1 MKTDFS
7 KAEKIYPPTS
17 QIMVWFSLFKLPISL
32 MASASA
38 FTGYILHFPSL
49 NSSSIVTSINV
60 FLLAGGSAAMNHYQ
74 DRKIDCFFSRTRER
88 PIPRKLVPAS
98 QVRLFASVLIFV
110 GLSGL
115 FLNGTSYSSVLS
127 GLIAVLLYNGLY
139 TPLKEKTILAII
151 PGTICGMM
159 PPLIGWTAAGGNI
172 RVWEIWILMTLIGLW
187 QLPHFWLII
196 LANRTEYHLSNIPNM
211 LNIFT
216 VEKLKKI
223 LFIWILAFACTA
235 LFLPAF
241 KILRIQWI
249 QWSML
254 IYFIHLIC
262 LFGFSLTPK
271 QKSPNYSGLFI
282 YLNISMGFIL
292 LLIIADRFYSV

>member
-7 KAEKIYPPTS
+7 EAVKIYPPP
-17 QIMVWFSLFKLPISL
+17 QIMIWFHLIKLPISL

-38 FTGYILHFPSL
+38 FTGYILHFPAL
-49 NSSSIVTSINV
+49 NSSSILIFISV

-74 DRKIDCFFSRTRER
+74 DRTIDCFFSRTRER
-88 PIPRKLVPAS
+88 PLPRKLIQATHVL
-98 QVRLFASVLIFV
+98 LFACGLIFM

-115 FLNGTSYSSVLS
+115 FLSRVSFLPMLI
-127 GLIAVLLYNGLY
+127 GLIAILLYNGLY

-159 PPLIGWTAAGGNI
+159 PPLIGWTAAGGNL
-172 RVWEIWILMTLIGLW
+172 RVPEIWILMTLIGLW
-187 QLPHFWLII
+187 QLPHFWLLI
-196 LANRTEYHLSNIPNM
+196 LANRMEYCLSNIPNM

-216 VEKLKKI
+216 VGKLKNI
-223 LFIWILAFACTA
+223 LFVWVLAFACMA

-241 KILRIQWI
+241 RILETPWMQWLL
-249 QWSML
+249 L
-254 IYFIHLIC
+254 IYFIPLLC
-262 LFGFSLTPK
+262 FFGFSLLPK
-271 QKSPNYSGLFI
+271 QKSSDYTGLFI

-292 LLIIADRFYSV
+292 LLIVADSFYLG